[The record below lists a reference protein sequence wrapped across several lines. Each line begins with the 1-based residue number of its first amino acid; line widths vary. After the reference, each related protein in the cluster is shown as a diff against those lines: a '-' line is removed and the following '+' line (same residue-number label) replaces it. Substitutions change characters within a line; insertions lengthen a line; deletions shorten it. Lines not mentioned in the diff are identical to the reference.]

1 MLEVVVINFFKN
13 GMMPSN
19 QTSAIVSLASALT
32 IVVLY
37 TFFSNFFINVS
48 IMIALLT
55 PLFIAIYYLIN
66 LIDRS
71 LEILMG

>member
-1 MLEVVVINFFKN
+1 MINFFKN

-19 QTSAIVSLASALT
+19 QTNAIVSLASALT

>member
-1 MLEVVVINFFKN
+1 MINFFKN

-66 LIDRS
+66 LIGRS

>member
-1 MLEVVVINFFKN
+1 
-13 GMMPSN
+13 MMPSN

>member
-1 MLEVVVINFFKN
+1 
-13 GMMPSN
+13 MMPSN
-19 QTSAIVSLASALT
+19 QMSAIVSLASALT

-66 LIDRS
+66 LIGRS

>member
-1 MLEVVVINFFKN
+1 MINFFKN

>member
-1 MLEVVVINFFKN
+1 MINFFKN

-55 PLFIAIYYLIN
+55 PLFIVIYYLIN